1 MTNDRKYAKKKK
13 QNLMNKHKDNSSI
26 TPWGAG

>member
-1 MTNDRKYAKKKK
+1 MTNDRKYAKKK